1 MESMRLGR
9 DIWHGSC
16 VLVMCLLSISMVRGE
31 ERAYLC
37 EFGVQGGLSYYVGDA
52 TKHIFQ
58 HVQPAY
64 GAQFRYKFTPRW
76 ALQVKGQADN
86 IKFPL
91 KAENGE
97 LSGEMG
103 KNLLMNIDAVAEFN
117 FFRFGMKQ
125 YDTRIKPIT
134 PYMFIGIGVSVYS
147 GFGRVTGYV
156 PFGFG
161 MKWKFAPRFGL
172 NIAWQHQIY
181 FADNLEDKDYY
192 NNTYNLNG
200 SNILNKDFTSSLT
213 IGIVFEFAKERAAC
227 RSCSY

>member
-1 MESMRLGR
+1 MRVCKVFWRSGCL
-9 DIWHGSC
+9 
-16 VLVMCLLSISMVRGE
+16 LVMSMLSILPLCAE

-64 GAQFRYKFTPRW
+64 GAHFRYKFTPRW

-91 KAENGE
+91 QAVDGDIA
-97 LSGEMG
+97 GAMG

-117 FFRFGMKQ
+117 FFRLGMKQ

-134 PYMFIGIGVSVYS
+134 PYMFIGIGLSVYN
-147 GFGRVTGYV
+147 GFGSITGYI

-161 MKWKFAPRFGL
+161 LKWKFAPRFGL
-172 NIAWQHQIY
+172 TVSWQHQIY
-181 FADNLEDKDYY
+181 FADNLENREYY
-192 NNTYNLNG
+192 NNTYQLNG

-213 IGIVFEFAKERAAC
+213 IGIVFEFVRERAVC
-227 RSCSY
+227 RTCSY